1 MSKKGHDFEVG
12 QIVKNSFGQYTQIL
26 SIVNDMFGLSGW
38 SNLVNAKKSNIVT
51 TYMNIFGMLD
61 AELEITDEVAD
72 PEASDKAPTLKD
84 GEDEEDIELAKYL
97 VISEEI
103 YPSNEDGSLQDT
115 PLELYSV
122 QEIPTE
128 VGDQYAE
135 EGKMEKVPT
144 KTSLTKLSAD
154 AVKALA
160 EKYSLST
167 EGTKPEILER
177 VFALYQL

>member
-1 MSKKGHDFEVG
+1 MSKKEHDFEVG
-12 QIVKNSFGQYTQIL
+12 QIVKNSSGQYTQIL
-26 SIVNDMFGLSGW
+26 SIINDMFGLSGW

-51 TYMNIFGMLD
+51 TYMNIFGMQS

-72 PEASDKAPTLKD
+72 LDASDDSPKSNDAGD
-84 GEDEEDIELAKYL
+84 EDEIELAKYL
-97 VISEEI
+97 VIAEDI
-103 YPSNEDGSLQDT
+103 FPLNEDGSQQDN

-144 KTSLTKLSAD
+144 KSALTKLNAD
-154 AVKALA
+154 AVKELA
-160 EKYSLST
+160 VKFNLSA